1 MMILN
6 FGFQDLEVFS
16 VMDVMVVVHG
26 GGSWWWF
33 MVVPRFP

>member
-1 MMILN
+1 MILY

-26 GGSWWWF
+26 GGSWL
-33 MVVPRFP
+33 FPGFPDLH